1 MQQRTRTD
9 SFLSFLV
16 CAELYNR
23 EALHSAKRISNPG
36 CFATN
41 TQLLLAPLL
50 PYMSAPPSVH
60 AISGYSGA
68 GTKSGKEPKITPESL
83 QGGVRPYALTDHIHE
98 REAGYQLSKLL
109 DASAHL
115 KKDEFNVAFMPNVAP
130 WFQGIIS
137 TVSIPLKQEMRA
149 SEIKQLFEDKY
160 GDEKLVQVQSGVPE
174 IAQISGK
181 HGVRIGGFQVHSS
194 GKRVVIVVSTSYF
207 ELFLVG
213 LFSLKF
219 AFKTRVFSTTFSRA
233 LPLNAF
239 KSVTSLTLRHSTRTD
254 SDASRQ
260 PYRTSTLP
268 SDKTSMRVSLSTSNR
283 FPSSSHLADTI
294 SSQFQGSSL
303 GS

>member
-1 MQQRTRTD
+1 MLTQSFRLLTRAN
-9 SFLSFLV
+9 LV
-16 CAELYNR
+16 GIVVTAELYNR

-83 QGGVRPYALTDHIHE
+83 QGGVKPYSLTDHIHE

-109 DASAHL
+109 DSSAHL
-115 KKDEFNVAFMPNVAP
+115 KKDEFSVAFMPNVAP

-160 GDEKLVQVQSGVPE
+160 GNEKLVQIQAGVPE
-174 IAQISGK
+174 IGQISGK

-194 GKRVVIVVSTSYF
+194 GKRVVIVVS
-207 ELFLVG
+207 
-213 LFSLKF
+213 
-219 AFKTRVFSTTFSRA
+219 
-233 LPLNAF
+233 
-239 KSVTSLTLRHSTRTD
+239 
-254 SDASRQ
+254 
-260 PYRTSTLP
+260 
-268 SDKTSMRVSLSTSNR
+268 
-283 FPSSSHLADTI
+283 SHLCFV
-294 SSQFQGSSL
+294 SSVLDELQL
-303 GS
+303 I